1 MLSRITSRFA
11 QGKKMNNKKRKGK
24 GPMEPEIDP
33 NVGDLEVPDTGFDED
48 SEDET
53 TPSVVSLDNYNCL
66 EDSDKHASTDITYS
80 SDPKFRYQHRGSL
93 FSVIVYYKEITK
105 HSPKIKY
112 IIDKAGW
119 GRLLAMEI
127 GEASHPVIDYLVER
141 WWDTTHTFHFPFGE
155 MGFTPLDW
163 VVLTGLS
170 IGIGDDVPYNP
181 VKYKFDYVREHV
193 FPEIEEPLD
202 YEDPPISG
210 KKRPPAQWISYA
222 ITIKFLTTYFKEDIL
237 VAANLD
243 DKLAEKVARAFFM
256 YVLGNFFFSNAKNY
270 IDAAW
275 LAAFEDLNVVDMY
288 DWGGPAFAKLY
299 VALNA
304 SGRGQKSLTGPFQIL
319 EFWGYE
325 YLGICRPCD
334 PTSEEKWPRT
344 SRWKAKKKT
353 IDIVHCRNALNQL
366 TADIVTWRPW
376 ESAIGVLDSDVGRRA
391 VELSNKRVI
400 FTWIGKNMW
409 YLGERSWRQ
418 NHPTFGIPRNP
429 PFKIGEV
436 SHEKA
441 KLVKEAG
448 WVDANMFVKAV
459 SYNMYLRYWRHVTNF
474 HQFVTKVDWVVELHG
489 VDGDRVKHLIQRPAQ
504 HVPIPPPQQLS
515 YPEAY
520 NLVQEHADF
529 NRAFREFVLYETEDR
544 MIRLKAK
551 DEVIRGLAA
560 RNNYLEDQMQFRM
573 QQTPRP
579 PIGFGSFSE
588 TIPPAVWAPVSQAS
602 TMSSV
607 NPLRE

>member
-1 MLSRITSRFA
+1 
-11 QGKKMNNKKRKGK
+11 
-24 GPMEPEIDP
+24 
-33 NVGDLEVPDTGFDED
+33 
-48 SEDET
+48 
-53 TPSVVSLDNYNCL
+53 
-66 EDSDKHASTDITYS
+66 
-80 SDPKFRYQHRGSL
+80 
-93 FSVIVYYKEITK
+93 
-105 HSPKIKY
+105 
-112 IIDKAGW
+112 
-119 GRLLAMEI
+119 
-127 GEASHPVIDYLVER
+127 
-141 WWDTTHTFHFPFGE
+141 

-210 KKRPPAQWISYA
+210 KKRPPAQWISDA

-275 LAAFEDLNVVDMY
+275 LAAFEDLNAVDMY

-304 SGRGQKSLTGPFQIL
+304 SGRGQKSLSGPFQIL

-400 FTWIGKNMW
+400 FTWIGK
-409 YLGERSWRQ
+409 
-418 NHPTFGIPRNP
+418 
-429 PFKIGEV
+429 V
-436 SHEKA
+436 S
-441 KLVKEAG
+441 
-448 WVDANMFVKAV
+448 
-459 SYNMYLRYWRHVTNF
+459 
-474 HQFVTKVDWVVELHG
+474 
-489 VDGDRVKHLIQRPAQ
+489 
-504 HVPIPPPQQLS
+504 
-515 YPEAY
+515 
-520 NLVQEHADF
+520 
-529 NRAFREFVLYETEDR
+529 
-544 MIRLKAK
+544 
-551 DEVIRGLAA
+551 
-560 RNNYLEDQMQFRM
+560 
-573 QQTPRP
+573 
-579 PIGFGSFSE
+579 
-588 TIPPAVWAPVSQAS
+588 
-602 TMSSV
+602 
-607 NPLRE
+607 